1 MSEQVSD
8 SRREPEAGW
17 PSVGDP
23 APAVV
28 FDTEQGPLPLS
39 SFQGQVLVVY
49 FYPRAMTPGCTAEA
63 CDFRDRYAALVEAG
77 AAVVG
82 VSPDP
87 PERHARFSARYQL
100 PFHLASDVD
109 GQVAEAFCVST
120 QKRVGGVTKR
130 SVERSTF
137 VIDQSGVIR
146 RVWRRVRVPGHV
158 DQVWEFVQSL

>member
-1 MSEQVSD
+1 MSERIAS
-8 SRREPEAGW
+8 SRPEPAAEG
-17 PSVGDP
+17 PDVGDL
-23 APAVV
+23 APRVV
-28 FDTEQGPLPLS
+28 FDTEQGPLSLA

-63 CDFRDRYAALVEAG
+63 CDFRDHHARLVEAG

-100 PFHLASDVD
+100 PFHLASDGD
-109 GQVAEAFCVST
+109 GQVAAAFGVIT
-120 QKRVGGVTKR
+120 EKRVGGVLKR

-137 VIDQSGVIR
+137 VIDQHGVIR

-158 DQVWEFVQSL
+158 DQVWEFVQTL